1 MTTLQDI
8 FTYFAKFPQKAG
20 VLELFNRS
28 ASDHF
33 PAYASLKT
41 GISALDPHSLI
52 PGIQDY
58 VFGIDEQSIKKRIEE
73 ISGTYLFVDY
83 GNIASQ
89 EDNLKRRTDEI
100 LIAITVA
107 TPLHI
112 NALDMV
118 EQVLLAD
125 QALDYLLQIMAI
137 MRQDSRCSPFV
148 KQLTFPVEITPF
160 LARELSD
167 STGWTMVVKKSE
179 LG

>member
-28 ASDHF
+28 VSDHF
-33 PAYASLKT
+33 PAYATLKT
-41 GISALDPHSLI
+41 GITALDPHSLI

-58 VFGIDEQSIKKRIEE
+58 VSGIDEQSIKKRIEE

-89 EDNLKRRTDEI
+89 EDHLKRRTDEI

-167 STGWTMVVKKSE
+167 STGWTMVVRKSSIC
-179 LG
+179 